1 MAGRQSQT
9 VDVADAWPLPAAEVA
24 AEVAGE
30 VAADEHAAASREAAS
45 SPAVTV
51 ENRETWRFALDLD
64 RQVTCISFI
73 PCSVP
78 VDDR

>member
-9 VDVADAWPLPAAEVA
+9 VDAADAWTLLAAELA
-24 AEVAGE
+24 DEVAD
-30 VAADEHAAASREAAS
+30 DEHAAARREAVS
-45 SPAVTV
+45 SPAATAA
-51 ENRETWRFALDLD
+51 NRETWRFTLDLD
-64 RQVTCISFI
+64 RQVTCISFM